1 MYVCMYY
8 MISQEVENA
17 LVPLLFHEND
27 TSLTLSLHSC
37 GCGEGIK
44 FMQSFYLKYEH
55 ADMQIHIHM

>member
-1 MYVCMYY
+1 